1 MKQQASQQVN
11 RVGKYLYK
19 GLDGSF
25 KFKISPN
32 MYDIYITLLY
42 REPYV
47 RGISDTTIHE
57 MVIDINI
64 TTYMNKVRVNVIE
77 LSPEEKT
84 LGFDVYEPESLY
96 NLEEGAAR
104 IYNNVCKRISKA
116 YKEYEFLF

>member
-1 MKQQASQQVN
+1 MIPASQQVN
-11 RVGKYLYK
+11 RIGKYLYR
-19 GLDGSF
+19 GLSGAF

-32 MYDIYITLLY
+32 MYDVYITLLY

-64 TTYMNKVRVNVIE
+64 TTYMNRIRVNVIE
-77 LSPEEKT
+77 LSPQEKT

-96 NLEEGAAR
+96 NLEEGVAM

>member
-1 MKQQASQQVN
+1 MKQQVSQQVN
-11 RVGKYLYK
+11 RIGKYLYK

-32 MYDIYITLLY
+32 MYDVYITFLY

-96 NLEEGAAR
+96 NLEEGAAK